1 MDQTTLIGLATVL
14 WVLGAIVSAIT
25 VVLAVIGYLVYVIR
39 EKYKEE

>member
-14 WVLGAIVSAIT
+14 WVLGAVVSAIT
-25 VVLAVIGYLVYVIR
+25 VVLAGIGYLVYVIR